1 MWGGATHALG
11 TCRSTSVLFSAG
23 FSRCHGRYAA
33 VASFMT
39 RPGSFHL
46 VEPEGAR
53 PLTPCL
59 Q

>member
-46 VEPEGAR
+46 VEPEGLDA
-53 PLTPCL
+53 
-59 Q
+59 